1 MTTKKPVKKKGKPG
15 RQRSSSSGG
24 TEASKPVTDV
34 LELGRYLVAELKLE
48 EGRNTLAKWLAH
60 HLAEL
65 IAESKR
71 SQDRE
76 SRKEASDRAVETI
89 LKIWD
94 HRTDLPGNANPIP
107 PYRNI
112 LQVLSELNPA
122 PDNSVAFHGRHRLAN
137 LYRRFPR
144 LVRALLILDL
154 PQTGKGS
161 RAAREIVRKF
171 LEPEERSLL
180 VRIEFLGINEKSAK
194 NDVASPEGQNSFT
207 KVQQVANK
215 LIDETIAD
223 LEALRQL
230 PKGDKLAK

>member
-1 MTTKKPVKKKGKPG
+1 M
-15 RQRSSSSGG
+15 
-24 TEASKPVTDV
+24 
-34 LELGRYLVAELKLE
+34 LELGRHLVAELKLE
-48 EGRNTLAKWLAH
+48 DGRNTLGKWLAH

-65 IAESKR
+65 IAETER
-71 SQDRE
+71 SQDRKG
-76 SRKEASDRAVETI
+76 RKEASDRAVETI
-89 LKIWD
+89 LRIWD
-94 HRTDLPGNANPIP
+94 HRANLPGNANPIA

-122 PDNSVAFHGRHRLAN
+122 PDNWATFHGRHRLAN

-144 LVRALLILDL
+144 LVRALLIQDL

-171 LEPEERSLL
+171 LEPDERSLL
-180 VRIEFLGINEKSAK
+180 VRIEFLGISEKSAK
-194 NDVASPEGQNSFT
+194 NAAASPEGQNPFT

-230 PKGDKLAK
+230 PKGRQTKRNERPF

>member
-1 MTTKKPVKKKGKPG
+1 M
-15 RQRSSSSGG
+15 
-24 TEASKPVTDV
+24 
-34 LELGRYLVAELKLE
+34 ELGKHLVAELKLE

-65 IAESKR
+65 IADTER
-71 SQDRE
+71 SQD
-76 SRKEASDRAVETI
+76 SKSQKAASDRAVETI

-94 HRTDLPGNANPIP
+94 HRNDLPGNANPLA

-112 LQVLSELNPA
+112 LQVLSDLNPA
-122 PDNSVAFHGRHRLAN
+122 PDNWATFHGSHRLAN

-144 LVRALLILDL
+144 LVRALLIREL

-161 RAAREIVRKF
+161 RAAREVVRKF

-180 VRIEFLGINEKSAK
+180 LRIEFLGVNEKSSK
-194 NDVASPEGQNSFT
+194 NDVDSHEGQNPFT
-207 KVQQVANK
+207 KVQQIANK

-223 LEALRQL
+223 LQALRQP
-230 PKGDKLAK
+230 PKGRQTKRNEKPF